1 MSTSFYMAVSA
12 VVDTFSLLM
21 PLPPHYLYVNF
32 PHIFDSIRNAHV
44 LCSICHPSGWITSN
58 LGVFLTVAMTVDRSL
73 AIQFP
78 LRAPTLCTVRR
89 AKVASLCLVLLVLLM
104 DGHVAFTTRMVS
116 KEVLAYLCA
125 VDTSFSD
132 SYRVFHDVYWPYLHN
147 VSLMLSFIVI
157 IIGNVI
163 IVLHVKRSEDSKE
176 LGQGT
181 KSSGG
186 SQPGKTSSSSSSK
199 SRQLSVMLIID
210 SASIISC
217 TLPLTIC
224 MMLDQFF
231 PGSGSLRQHPTQS
244 GQTGASVRYR
254 ILPDPGQPLRQ
265 LFPLLSQWSP
275 FPRGP
280 HRSTAILEDWTER
293 ETHLQHPGT
302 VPQRSFVQPCN
313 QIKQEVHE
321 LRMKSVLR
329 NGDDLSKIC
338 ARCKAPFGLL
348 FNTGDLCPVCHFRVC
363 KECRESRLDSQGWL
377 CTLCFKENQL
387 RWMTGQTLTGKKKE
401 GGDTDTPTPHPLSPP
416 PSLRDQPSSRSTS
429 PSNMLY
435 AGE

>member
-12 VVDTFSLLM
+12 VVDTFSLLV

-217 TLPLTIC
+217 TLPLTIY
-224 MMLDQFF
+224 MMLDQSFQD
-231 PGSGSLRQHPTQS
+231 L
-244 GQTGASVRYR
+244 
-254 ILPDPGQPLRQ
+254 D
-265 LFPLLSQWSP
+265 LFDNTPLSQ
-275 FPRGP
+275 
-280 HRSTAILEDWTER
+280 
-293 ETHLQHPGT
+293 
-302 VPQRSFVQPCN
+302 
-313 QIKQEVHE
+313 
-321 LRMKSVLR
+321 
-329 NGDDLSKIC
+329 
-338 ARCKAPFGLL
+338 ARQGLL
-348 FNTGDLCPVCHFRVC
+348 FAIGFYLIQVNHCANFFLYCLSGSRFREALTEVLLSWKTGRRGKRIFNILAP
-363 KECRESRLDSQGWL
+363 SRKDHSSNLVSQ
-377 CTLCFKENQL
+377 
-387 RWMTGQTLTGKKKE
+387 
-401 GGDTDTPTPHPLSPP
+401 
-416 PSLRDQPSSRSTS
+416 
-429 PSNMLY
+429 
-435 AGE
+435 